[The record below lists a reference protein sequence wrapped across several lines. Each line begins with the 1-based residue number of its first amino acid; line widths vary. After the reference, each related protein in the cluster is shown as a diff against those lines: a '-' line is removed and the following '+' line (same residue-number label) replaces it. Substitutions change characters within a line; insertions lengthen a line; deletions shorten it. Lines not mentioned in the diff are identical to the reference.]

1 MKIIGIDNPQET
13 MKKINKKRLVI
24 AIIVGIIALAIIII
38 GMLYVFNRGFRET
51 FDKYVLMKNVS
62 ENNLV
67 SIQIDE
73 SEKNYIYSYDKYIA
87 ILKNNTI
94 THYNSS
100 GKQEGDLSVEV
111 INPIVDSN
119 DSYLLIAEQNKQKIY
134 LISEKNIVWQK
145 ELEGN
150 ISRVSVNK
158 NGYVSVVL
166 SGTTYKSVI
175 QTFDPTGKEIFKT
188 YLSNSVAMDTDISLD
203 NKYLG
208 FVEVSTNGTAIQS
221 TVKIISI
228 EKTKISPAE
237 SIVYTYNAPSNSLPI
252 SIKYQDSNKLVCM
265 YDNSIHI
272 IQNLEDSQIIDLSEK
287 NKKFADIELKNY
299 MCVITEKSSLLNTE
313 TTVEISSIS
322 GGNPNT
328 YLIDSAVK
336 QVYTYNEQL
345 AVNLGSEVHFIGTN
359 GWLLKKY
366 ISSQEVQKIVMCKD
380 FSVIV
385 YRNKLEIV
393 NY

>member
-13 MKKINKKRLVI
+13 MRKINKKRLVI
-24 AIIVGIIALAIIII
+24 AIIVGIIALAIIVI

-188 YLSNSVAMDTDISLD
+188 YLSNSVAMDTEISLD
-203 NKYLG
+203 NQYLG

-221 TVKIISI
+221 TVKIVSI
-228 EKTKISPAE
+228 EKTKTSPAE
-237 SIVYTYNAPSNSLPI
+237 SIIYTYNAPSNSLPI
-252 SIKYQDSNKLVCM
+252 SIKYQDSNRLVCM

-272 IQNLEDSQIIDLSEK
+272 IQNLEDKQIIDLNEK
-287 NKKFADIELKNY
+287 SKKFADIELKNY
-299 MCVITEKSSLLNTE
+299 MYVITEKSSLLNTQA
-313 TTVEISSIS
+313 TVEISSIS

-336 QVYTYNEQL
+336 QVYSNDEQL

-366 ISSQEVQKIVMCKD
+366 ISNQEVQKIVMCKGY
-380 FSVIV
+380 SAIV

>member
-1 MKIIGIDNPQET
+1 MKIIGIDNPEEA
-13 MKKINKKRLVI
+13 MKKLNKKKLII
-24 AIIVGIIALAIIII
+24 AIIVGMIALAIIII
-38 GMLYVFNRGFRET
+38 ISLYVFNRGFREV

-62 ENNLV
+62 ENNLT

-100 GKQEGDLSVEV
+100 GKQEGELLVE
-111 INPIVDSN
+111 ITNPIVDSN
-119 DSYLLIAEQNKQKIY
+119 NRFLLIAEQNKQKIY
-134 LISEKNIVWQK
+134 LISEKNIVWEK
-145 ELEGN
+145 KLEGN
-150 ISRVSVNK
+150 ISRISVNK
-158 NGYVSVVL
+158 NGYVSVIL
-166 SGTTYKSVI
+166 SGTTHKSVI
-175 QTFDPTGKEIFKT
+175 QTFDSTGKEMFKT
-188 YLSNSVAMDTDISLD
+188 YLSSSVAMDADISFD

-228 EKTKISPAE
+228 EKAKEVPSE
-237 SIVYTYNAPSNSLPI
+237 SIIYTYNAPSNSLPI
-252 SIKYQDSNKLVCM
+252 NIKYQDSNKLVCM

-272 IQNLEDSQIIDLSEK
+272 IQDSEDKQIIDLNEK
-287 NKKFADIELKNY
+287 TKKFSDIELKNY
-299 MCVITEKSSLLNTE
+299 IYVITEKASLLNTQ
-313 TTVEISSIS
+313 TTVEISNIY

-328 YLIDSAVK
+328 YLIDSAIK
-336 QVYTYNEQL
+336 QVYSYDEEI
-345 AVNLGSEVHFIGTN
+345 AINLGSEVHFIGTN

-366 ISSQEVQKIVMCKD
+366 TSSQEIQKIVMCNN
-380 FSVIV
+380 FAAVV
-385 YRNKLEIV
+385 YRNKIEIV